1 MFISPTQP
9 EPERRDAD
17 RVVGALRAA
26 GEQTRLRALAL
37 LTEGELAVGELAQA
51 LGQSQPR
58 VSRHLK
64 LLTEAGL
71 VERAPEGAWVFYR
84 LPRAQHDRAALRGRR
99 ARRCS
104 TPRDPVLARDAE
116 RLDAIRAAR
125 EAAAAAYFER
135 NAADWDRVRALH
147 LPEADIDSA
156 ILAAAGA
163 GPFELMVDV
172 GVGQGRMIQLFAD
185 RVRRAEGFDTSRQ
198 MLAIARA
205 SLDDLQAKAAVR
217 FGDAYAPPI
226 DAGARRSRHDPS
238 GAALS
243 LRSWPRASR
252 EAARLLKP
260 GGRLVIVDFAPHEL
274 GVPARAARASPA
286 WLFATRKSPNGA
298 RRRESARAARSTT
311 LAPNEARRADGEDL
325 GGRQSMSAPHAHNLI
340 AEAAERIGQPR
351 VSFEFFPPKNGSARS
366 SAVGGDPQARAAR
379 RRVLSRSPT
388 APAARRATAP
398 TARSR
403 ASSRKP
409 R

>member
-1 MFISPTQP
+1 MFISPTQLA
-9 EPERRDAD
+9 PERRDAE

-26 GEQTRLRALAL
+26 GEGTRLRILAL

-84 LPRAQHDRAALRGRR
+84 LPRLQSAERQFAEAAL
-99 ARRCS
+99 AML
-104 TPRDPVLARDAE
+104 DPADPIVVRDAQ
-116 RLDAIRAAR
+116 RLDAIREAR

-156 ILAAAGA
+156 ILEAAGP
-163 GPFELMVDV
+163 GPFDLMVDV
-172 GVGQGRMIQLFAD
+172 GVGQGRMIQLFAE

-205 SLDDLQAKAAVR
+205 SLDGLRAKAAVR

-226 DAGARRSRHDPS
+226 EAAAADLVTIHQVLHFLSDP
-238 GAALS
+238 G
-243 LRSWPRASR
+243 RAVA

-260 GGRLVIVDFAPHEL
+260 GGRLVIADFAPHEL
-274 GVPARAARASPA
+274 EFLREEHAHRRLGFSEAEIAGWCEAAGVSNVK
-286 WLFATRKSPNGA
+286 TK
-298 RRRESARAARSTT
+298 T
-311 LAPNEARRADGEDL
+311 LAPKRQGALTVKIWAGEK
-325 GGRQSMSAPHAHNLI
+325 A
-340 AEAAERIGQPR
+340 
-351 VSFEFFPPKNGSARS
+351 
-366 SAVGGDPQARAAR
+366 
-379 RRVLSRSPT
+379 
-388 APAARRATAP
+388 
-398 TARSR
+398 
-403 ASSRKP
+403 
-409 R
+409 